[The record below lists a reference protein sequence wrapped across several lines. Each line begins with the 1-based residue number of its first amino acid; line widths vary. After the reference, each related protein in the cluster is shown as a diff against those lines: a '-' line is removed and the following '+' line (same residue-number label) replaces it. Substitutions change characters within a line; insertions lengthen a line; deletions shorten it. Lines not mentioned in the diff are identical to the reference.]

1 MTLSVY
7 SRHEIE
13 LLEKWVTEKFSPVE
27 NKEVVVPDLG
37 NPAPFPKENL
47 GQFVR
52 FVPVKDVDQLSLYW
66 ILPYVELE
74 HNTQPLRYMA
84 HLFGH
89 EGENS
94 LLSYLISE
102 GLALEL
108 SAGGDHEL
116 FSFSTFAIEIM
127 LTKKG
132 VDNYE
137 KVIEAV
143 F

>member
-1 MTLSVY
+1 MENMES
-7 SRHEIE
+7 
-13 LLEKWVTEKFSPVE
+13 WVSTKFGPVV
-27 NKEVVVPDLG
+27 NKDVIVPDLG
-37 NPAPFPKENL
+37 QPAPYTPDSL
-47 GQFVR
+47 GKFVK
-52 FVPVKDVDQLSLYW
+52 FVPVKDRDMLTICWV
-66 ILPYVELE
+66 LPYCQKD
-74 HNTQPLRYMA
+74 HKSQPLSYFS

-94 LLSYLISE
+94 ILSYLISE

-108 SAGGDHEL
+108 SASGDHEL
-116 FSFSTFAIEIM
+116 WALSTFAVEIT

-132 VDNYE
+132 LENYE

>member
-1 MTLSVY
+1 MNY
-7 SRHEIE
+7 
-13 LLEKWVTEKFSPVE
+13 FS
-27 NKEVVVPDLG
+27 
-37 NPAPFPKENL
+37 
-47 GQFVR
+47 
-52 FVPVKDVDQLSLYW
+52 
-66 ILPYVELE
+66 
-74 HNTQPLRYMA
+74 

-116 FSFSTFAIEIM
+116 WAFSTFLIEIT

-132 VDNYE
+132 L
-137 KVIEAV
+137 
-143 F
+143 